1 VVPENKSHPT
11 RFQPGQ
17 SGNPAG
23 RPQGARNKASAIAEA
38 FMAGALEE
46 VLQATVERAKK
57 GSDAAQRL
65 VVTRLV
71 PAARRRSVTLE
82 LPATLT
88 PADVARALS
97 ETLQALA
104 RGEVTPDEASS
115 IASVLDAQRRAI
127 ESAELADRLHKVE
140 EALGLAPPAPV
151 PLA

>member
-1 VVPENKSHPT
+1 MIAGDALREVLAMADDKNPQPT

-23 RPQGARNKASAIAEA
+23 RPTGSRNKATMIAEA
-38 FMAGALEE
+38 FMAGELEE
-46 VLQATVERAKK
+46 VLRSTVERAKK

-65 VVTRLV
+65 GVTRLV
-71 PAARRRSVTLE
+71 PAARRRPVTLD
-82 LPATLT
+82 LPAILT

-115 IASVLDAQRRAI
+115 IAGVLDAQRRAI
-127 ESAELADRLHKVE
+127 ESAE
-140 EALGLAPPAPV
+140 
-151 PLA
+151 